1 MEKFILASGLKLK
14 NDEIEF
20 PVNIKKIK
28 IDVGLS
34 GNAPQS
40 EIWTQRDPEL
50 LVIGFEPLS
59 KNRKMIANFSSP
71 WPIKLDPQ
79 KVRNSVFVVPVAL
92 SSKSS
97 IKDLKMYITEEDSG
111 SSSLLVPMGLSF
123 KDFEYVPVFCLDD
136 FLSFFPFSKY
146 RFIDHLKIDAQGM
159 DLEILKG
166 SSKHLKYISYITA
179 EQDQQYEG
187 TKNSKTYLRIF
198 MLRKGFIKVGF
209 FTEMLMKRIFNH
221 DISVD
226 DPTYFNSKLIFQNRR
241 NLFIYQ
247 RG

>member
-1 MEKFILASGLKLK
+1 VEKFILAAGLKLK
-14 NDEIEF
+14 NGKIEF
-20 PVNIKKIK
+20 PINIKKIK

-50 LVIGFEPLS
+50 LVIGFEPLG
-59 KNRKMIANFSSP
+59 KNRKMIADFSSP
-71 WPIKLDPQ
+71 WPIKLDPH
-79 KVRNSVFVVPVAL
+79 KIRKSVFVVPVAL
-92 SSKSS
+92 SSKRSL
-97 IKDLKMYITEEDSG
+97 KDLKMYITEDDAG
-111 SSSLLVPMGLSF
+111 SSSLLVPIGLSF
-123 KDFEYVPVFCLDD
+123 KEFEFVPVFSLDD
-136 FLSFFPFSKY
+136 FFSFFPFSKFRY
-146 RFIDHLKIDAQGM
+146 VDHLKIDAQGM

-166 SSKHLKYISYITA
+166 SSKYLKYISYITA

-187 TKNSKTYLRIF
+187 TKNSKTYLRIYL
-198 MLRKGFIKVGF
+198 MSKGFIKVGF
-209 FTEMLMKRIFNH
+209 LTLILMRKIFKH

-226 DPTYFNSKLIFQNRR
+226 DPTYFNSRLVLQNRR